1 MAQTQHALHLPEI
14 TFQVVQYLETSD
26 VIACS
31 LVCKDFR
38 ASFEP
43 FVWMNICLGTFSVFE
58 AIQARCE
65 QPLAKYISISIRGCR
80 ADMAGHA
87 RQDRILQG
95 LQRIAP
101 WIRSLTIRA
110 HVFPRQ
116 LKFANRC
123 AGVNTLFLA
132 GIPHNDQFDESYW
145 NDVEA
150 LLRQNSACLQS
161 LTLVGWRERYSDGK
175 LGQPLWRP
183 LLTCAQHSNL
193 STLKLHSVMV
203 SERDMEALWEIG
215 QQLEILELTN
225 LKKEDMSIQNS
236 GTSAPETTSE
246 SNQNLSQAGD
256 HVIHEEEA
264 SATTATTA
272 TSTPAVRFPKLR
284 KLKLERLDMEPW
296 DELGYFIDQCP
307 LLQTLIWSSQC
318 DKPFLGI
325 FCDRLAAG
333 TWPCLDWIEIVC
345 SKRNVTEHEHAALL
359 KSSPRSLRCLDVNV
373 QRLEGKTFNLYRE
386 LGHFKTLT
394 KVVLELPNIP
404 ESSLGSVISKQVQEV
419 LESCPL
425 LEHIVAVNIIAQD
438 IIQGKPWVC
447 HRLKVFQV
455 MIGLEL
461 SDSNHVQ
468 AGGRAGIK
476 YTKDQRTQFR
486 HIFERLGQLKQ
497 LTVLDMRLINQ
508 DLNLHH
514 RYSNFTSLPLRLSMG
529 LGHLSTL
536 KNLEVIGYYGPQEI
550 QVVDMEWILQHWKN
564 LRHIQGT
571 TGYITVN
578 WTGTP
583 DGVVDERSRLI
594 QESLR
599 ERGLQLTINPD
610 FGLTARQ
617 SAEGVEFDS
626 ESE

>member
-1 MAQTQHALHLPEI
+1 
-14 TFQVVQYLETSD
+14 
-26 VIACS
+26 
-31 LVCKDFR
+31 
-38 ASFEP
+38 
-43 FVWMNICLGTFSVFE
+43 
-58 AIQARCE
+58 
-65 QPLAKYISISIRGCR
+65 
-80 ADMAGHA
+80 
-87 RQDRILQG
+87 
-95 LQRIAP
+95 
-101 WIRSLTIRA
+101 
-110 HVFPRQ
+110 
-116 LKFANRC
+116 
-123 AGVNTLFLA
+123 
-132 GIPHNDQFDESYW
+132 
-145 NDVEA
+145 
-150 LLRQNSACLQS
+150 
-161 LTLVGWRERYSDGK
+161 
-175 LGQPLWRP
+175 
-183 LLTCAQHSNL
+183 
-193 STLKLHSVMV
+193 MV

-284 KLKLERLDMEPW
+284 KLKLEKLDMEPW

-318 DKPFLGI
+318 DGTFLGI

-345 SKRNVTEHEHAALL
+345 CKRNVTEHEHATLL

-425 LEHIVAVNIIAQD
+425 LEHIEAVNITAQD

-497 LTVLDMRLINQ
+497 LTVLDMRLDNW
-508 DLNLHH
+508 DLYR
-514 RYSNFTSLPLRLSMG
+514 RYTKFTSLPLRLSMG

-536 KNLEVIGYYGPQEI
+536 KNLE
-550 QVVDMEWILQHWKN
+550 
-564 LRHIQGT
+564 
-571 TGYITVN
+571 
-578 WTGTP
+578 
-583 DGVVDERSRLI
+583 
-594 QESLR
+594 
-599 ERGLQLTINPD
+599 
-610 FGLTARQ
+610 
-617 SAEGVEFDS
+617 
-626 ESE
+626 